1 MAGAVLWSQAER
13 LCLCLTAQ
21 KQRRGEGGQ
30 ASECGAWGGDSTRT
44 SNFLSAE

>member
-21 KQRRGEGGQ
+21 KQRRGGGQ